1 MSEEQQEE
9 EETQT
14 LIDHLIELR
23 ARLLKSL
30 TIFLLFFLGLFYF
43 SNEIY
48 QFLSEPLRQL
58 LPAGSTMIATGV
70 TSPFFAPM
78 KLTVVA
84 ALLLAMP
91 VILHQAWAFIS
102 PGLYRHEKKIALPL
116 LIASI
121 VLFYAGIAFAYY
133 VVFPVMLGFF
143 TSIGPAGIA
152 LMPDINDFL
161 DVALKLL
168 FAFGCAFEIP
178 IVTFLL
184 IASGIVSVET
194 LVAQRSYVIVGCFVV
209 GMLLTPPDVFS
220 QTFLAVPMWMLFEL
234 GIVLARLIVKP
245 QELETEDSDQ
255 S

>member
-1 MSEEQQEE
+1 MSEEPQEE
-9 EETQT
+9 NTQT

-30 TIFLLFFLGLFYF
+30 TIFLLLFLGLFYF

-143 TSIGPAGIA
+143 TSIGPTGIA

-245 QELETEDSDQ
+245 QHLETEDSSQ